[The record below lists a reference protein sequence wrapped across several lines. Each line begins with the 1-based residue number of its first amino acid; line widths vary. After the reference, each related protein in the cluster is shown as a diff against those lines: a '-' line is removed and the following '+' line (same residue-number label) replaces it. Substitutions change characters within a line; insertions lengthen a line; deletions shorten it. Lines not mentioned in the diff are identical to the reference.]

1 MALTLADELARSR
14 FLRSTVGPL
23 YRALKRARGRR
34 ALRRLGRRADR
45 RIVVGS
51 SGVAQ
56 PGWLATEIDF
66 LDLLDPADWREIA
79 EDSLDAI
86 LAEHVWEH
94 LREEDAA
101 VAAAR
106 CFRHLRPGGYL
117 RLAVPD
123 GCHPDPGY
131 RRAVEPGGTGLGA
144 DDHKVLYTYET
155 LSKLLAA
162 AGFEVEL
169 LEYFDE
175 NGAFHYREWDP
186 RDGLIHR
193 SKRFDER
200 NSDGSL
206 RYTSIV
212 VDARK
217 PVSPPGRP
225 KARLEV

>member
-1 MALTLADELARSR
+1 MALTLADELAKSR
-14 FLRSTVGPL
+14 LLRRTVGLP

-34 ALRRLGRRADR
+34 ELRRLGRRAER

-66 LDLLDPADWREIA
+66 LDLLDPADWRHIA

-94 LREEDAA
+94 LSEEQAP

-106 CFRHLRPGGYL
+106 CFRHLRPDGYL

-123 GCHPDPGY
+123 GYHPDPVY

-155 LSKLLAA
+155 LSNLLAA
-162 AGFEVEL
+162 AGFDVDL

-175 NGAFHYREWDP
+175 NGVFHCREWDP

-217 PVSPPGRP
+217 PVTHAGRP
-225 KARLEV
+225 SARLEP